1 MHTYIITEVIE
12 DKGENVEVIVDRHV
26 LKEKAL
32 EMAKQYQRVYE
43 VRRLHTKNQGKR

>member
-12 DKGENVEVIVDRHV
+12 DNGKSVEVIVNRHV

-32 EMAKQYQRVYE
+32 ELAKKHQRVYE
-43 VRRLHTKNQGKR
+43 VRRLHTKNHGNG